1 MEPHA
6 RLAWRLAIDGMFDDV
21 ADVVRAYRAGEF
33 VIVLDDEDRENE
45 GDLLIAA
52 SKVTTEQMAF
62 LVRHTSG
69 FVCIALTPER
79 LNELEL
85 PLMVPQNQEKYKTAY
100 TVTVDYRHHTT
111 TGISAHDRALTS
123 RMLADPALGAQRD
136 DFTRPGHMNPLRYTP
151 GGIQVRRGH
160 TETAVDLCIAAG
172 LPPAGLL
179 CELVDPHD
187 PHGGIASRDACIAFA
202 REHGIRV
209 TTIEALRAWQQEP
222 KRV

>member
-1 MEPHA
+1 
-6 RLAWRLAIDGMFDDV
+6 MFDDV
-21 ADVVRAYRAGEF
+21 DDVVRAYRAGEF

-62 LVRHTSG
+62 LVRHSSG

-100 TVTVDYRHHTT
+100 TVTVDYRHQTT

-187 PHGGIASRDACIAFA
+187 PHGGIASA

>member
-1 MEPHA
+1 MHIGLPKE
-6 RLAWRLAIDGMFDDV
+6 IKV
-21 ADVVRAYRAGEF
+21 K
-33 VIVLDDEDRENE
+33 ENR
-45 GDLLIAA
+45 
-52 SKVTTEQMAF
+52 V
-62 LVRHTSG
+62 
-69 FVCIALTPER
+69 ALTP
-79 LNELEL
+79 
-85 PLMVPQNQEKYKTAY
+85 
-100 TVTVDYRHHTT
+100 
-111 TGISAHDRALTS
+111 
-123 RMLADPALGAQRD
+123 
-136 DFTRPGHMNPLRYTP
+136 
-151 GGIQVRRGH
+151 GGVATLVRRGH

>member
-1 MEPHA
+1 MAPHA

-187 PHGGIASRDACIAFA
+187 PHGGIASRDACIAIA
-202 REHGIRV
+202 REHDIRV